1 MRKIVLLAFLVF
13 AIIGVNAQ
21 DSKKQTRKEKR
32 AAKEA
37 KKIEQTKALLEGK
50 DYVFVATQALPS
62 GMRSVNLDGSYDM
75 KIEGD
80 EVICYLPFYGR
91 AYSAGYGGGEGP
103 FDFTLPIEN
112 YTLENEKKGAY
123 LVQFEVKNKNDNI
136 KFSLSIGN
144 TGSAS
149 LIVTSTNRQSI
160 NFYGD
165 IEAEEEEEK

>member
-1 MRKIVLLAFLVF
+1 MKKIILLAFLVL
-13 AIIGVNAQ
+13 AIIGADAQ

-37 KKIEQTKALLEGK
+37 KKIKQTKSLLESK
-50 DYVFVATQALPS
+50 DYVFSATQALPS
-62 GMRSVNLDGSYDM
+62 GMRSVNLDGSYDI
-75 KIEGD
+75 KIEDD

-91 AYSAGYGGGEGP
+91 AYSASYGSGEGP
-103 FDFTLPIEN
+103 FDFTLPVEN
-112 YTLENEKKGAY
+112 YTLENEEKGGY
-123 LVQFEVKNKNDNI
+123 LVKFNVHNKNDNI
-136 KFSLSIGN
+136 NFIINIGN

-165 IEAEEEEEK
+165 IEADEDEE

>member
-1 MRKIVLLAFLVF
+1 MKKIILLAFLVF

-37 KKIEQTKALLEGK
+37 KKIEKTKALLESK
-50 DYVFVATQALPS
+50 DYVFTATQALPS
-62 GMRSVNLDGSYDM
+62 GMRTVNLDGSYDM
-75 KIEGD
+75 KIKGD
-80 EVICYLPFYGR
+80 EAICFLPFYGR

-112 YTLENEKKGAY
+112 YTLENEKKGGY
-123 LVQFEVKNKNDNI
+123 MVKFDVKNKNDNI
-136 KFSLSIGN
+136 NFTFNIGS
-144 TGSAS
+144 TGSTS
-149 LIVTSTNRQSI
+149 LTVTSTNRESI

-165 IEAEEEEEK
+165 IEAKEDEK

>member
-1 MRKIVLLAFLVF
+1 MKKIIFLAFLAF

-21 DSKKQTRKEKR
+21 YSKKHTRKEKR

-37 KKIEQTKALLEGK
+37 KKIEQTKALLESK
-50 DYVFVATQALPS
+50 DYVFSATQVIPTS
-62 GMRSVNLDGSYDM
+62 MRTLNLDGSFDM

-91 AYSAGYGGGEGP
+91 AYSAAYGGGEGP

-123 LVQFEVKNKNDNI
+123 LVKFDVKNKNDNI
-136 KFSLSIGN
+136 NFTLNIGS

-149 LIVTSTNRQSI
+149 LIVTSTNRESI

-165 IEAEEEEEK
+165 IEAKEDEE